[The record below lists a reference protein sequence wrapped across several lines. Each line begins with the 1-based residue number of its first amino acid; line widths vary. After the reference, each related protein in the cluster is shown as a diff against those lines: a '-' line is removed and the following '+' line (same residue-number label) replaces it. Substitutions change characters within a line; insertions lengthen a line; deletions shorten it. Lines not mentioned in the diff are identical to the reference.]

1 MIKFA
6 LIDMDGVL
14 YDSMPYHTLAWQ
26 QMMRER
32 GIHTDRDEFYLYEG
46 MTGKATIDLIF
57 MRELHRHATDEE
69 ATALYR
75 RKADI
80 FVAMGQKRVMPDAQR
95 MIATLMEH
103 GVGRVLVTGSA
114 QNSLISRLNEDYPG

>member
-80 FVAMGQKRVMPDAQR
+80 FVACILYTSDA
-95 MIATLMEH
+95 ADEL
-103 GVGRVLVTGSA
+103 
-114 QNSLISRLNEDYPG
+114 